1 MIDSEYNY
9 GTAIRLSIVWISNRM
24 CAERRSERIISR
36 AKMYQLHVKIFSGA
50 TRASHHGLSPPSGI
64 LRYVAVCAVGA
75 AQRRGY
81 YDMTV
86 VPVLL

>member
-50 TRASHHGLSPPSGI
+50 TRERLIMVSHRRLAFCASCVRSVPPN
-64 LRYVAVCAVGA
+64 AV
-75 AQRRGY
+75 
-81 YDMTV
+81 DIMT
-86 VPVLL
+86 